1 MQRYFNVAGPCVPD
15 KHYLLPTSERCA
27 EIHSLIAS
35 EMFFVIHA
43 ARQCGKTTLLNALQQ
58 DLETG
63 GRYHALYCSLESV
76 QGIEDPER
84 GIKAVFD
91 AICLAIRRVPGLDPL
106 LFSEGVD
113 VSHFTTVLCD
123 AFGRLCARLDKPL
136 VVLFDEADCLS
147 GQTLIT
153 FLRQLRDGYIS
164 RAEAPFIHSLALVG
178 MRSIRDYKAE
188 VRPGGTTLGSASPF
202 NIVTKSLTLN
212 NFTRDEIATLYAQH
226 TADTGETFAPE
237 AVDRAHYWTEGQPWL
252 VNALAREIV
261 MEMPE
266 RDRSAAVSPALID
279 EAAERLMRRRD
290 THLDSLLERLKEP
303 RVRGVIEPVMT
314 GGGDEIDRL
323 GDDFEYVKD
332 LGLVKVTL
340 GTISPANPIYATV
353 IARTLNFN
361 TQENLPASLID
372 RWLTQGG
379 MDMDALLREFQQF
392 WRENSDIWIGR
403 YEYRE
408 AAPHL
413 ILMAFLQRVLNGGA
427 LIEREMG
434 SGRKRLD
441 LGIRFRG
448 RNYPIEIKLHY
459 GPKTLPEGLAQL
471 SEYMDTLGTRRGWLV
486 IFDRRPEVAWD
497 EKISWC
503 EETLAGHEIAVVG
516 C

>member
-15 KHYLLPTSERCA
+15 KHYLLPTSARCA

-35 EMFFVIHA
+35 EMFFVIHS
-43 ARQCGKTTLLNALQQ
+43 ARQSGKTTLLKDWARQLNR
-58 DLETG
+58 DN
-63 GRYHALYCSLESV
+63 RYYALYCSLESV

-84 GIKAVFD
+84 GIKSVFE
-91 AICLAIRRVPGLDPL
+91 AICLAMRRVPGLDPL

-113 VSHFTTVLCD
+113 VSHFTTVIGD

-136 VVLFDEADCLS
+136 VVFFDEVDCLS

-188 VRPGGTTLGSASPF
+188 VRPGDTTLGSASPF
-202 NIVTKSLTLN
+202 NIVTKSLTLH

-226 TADTGETFAPE
+226 STDTGEAFAPE
-237 AVDRAHYWTEGQPWL
+237 TVDRAHYWTEGQPWL

-266 RDRSAAVSPALID
+266 RDRNAAVSPALID

-314 GGGDEIDRL
+314 GGGGEIDRL

-372 RWLTQGG
+372 RWLTRDG

-471 SEYMDTLGTRRGWLV
+471 SEYMDTLGSRRGWLV

-503 EETLAGHEIAVVG
+503 EETLAGREIAVVG

>member
-1 MQRYFNVAGPCVPD
+1 MLR
-15 KHYLLPTSERCA
+15 L
-27 EIHSLIAS
+27 
-35 EMFFVIHA
+35 FF
-43 ARQCGKTTLLNALQQ
+43 
-58 DLETG
+58 E
-63 GRYHALYCSLESV
+63 
-76 QGIEDPER
+76 
-84 GIKAVFD
+84 
-91 AICLAIRRVPGLDPL
+91 
-106 LFSEGVD
+106 
-113 VSHFTTVLCD
+113 
-123 AFGRLCARLDKPL
+123 RLCAKLDKPL

-153 FLRQLRDGYIS
+153 FLRQLRDGYVNRI
-164 RAEAPFIHSLALVG
+164 RAPFIHSLALVG

-212 NFTRDEIATLYAQH
+212 NFTRDEIGTLYAQH
-226 TADTGETFAPE
+226 TADTGEAFSPE
-237 AVDRAHYWTEGQPWL
+237 AVARAHYWTEGQPWL

-261 MEMPE
+261 MEMPD

-303 RVRGVIEPVMT
+303 RVRGVIEPIMT
-314 GGGDEIDRL
+314 GGGGEIDRL

-340 GTISPANPIYATV
+340 GTISPANPIYAAV

-372 RWLTQGG
+372 RWITESGV
-379 MDMDALLREFQQF
+379 DMDALLREFQQF

-434 SGRKRLD
+434 SGRKRID

-459 GPKTLPEGLAQL
+459 GPKTLPEGLTQL
-471 SEYMDTLGTRRGWLV
+471 ADYMDTLGSRRGWLV
-486 IFDRRPEVAWD
+486 IFDRRSEIAWE
-497 EKISWC
+497 EKISWR
-503 EETLAGHEIAVVG
+503 EETVAGREIAVVG